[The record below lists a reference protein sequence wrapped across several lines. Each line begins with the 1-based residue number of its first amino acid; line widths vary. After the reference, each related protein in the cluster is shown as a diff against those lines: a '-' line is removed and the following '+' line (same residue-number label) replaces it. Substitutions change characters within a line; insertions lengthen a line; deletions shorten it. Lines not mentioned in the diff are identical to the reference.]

1 MIAIKKEDNNELKRI
16 IDNIRALGIDMI
28 DNAKSGHPGIVLG
41 AAPIIATLYANHI
54 NIDIENDKWINR
66 DRFIMSA
73 GHGSALLYATLFMAG
88 FDISFDDLK
97 KFRQLD
103 SNLPGH
109 PELNVTKGVD
119 VSTGPLGEGIA
130 NSVGF
135 AIGECYLR
143 QYFSKEIIDYYTY
156 VLCGDGDLMEG
167 ISYEACSLAGLLGL
181 NKLIVLYDSNDVTL
195 DGSLRSSFNE
205 NIKQRFEAMNWNY
218 LLVSDGENTQLI
230 DEAINKAKNGSLPN
244 KPTIIEIKTI
254 IGKYSKNEGTSLVH
268 GSPLDESDIV
278 NIKNKLGVREIPFTI
293 SLEAKNDFNNMI
305 VSRTQEK
312 INLWKEKISTLSD
325 ELSTNLNLLLN
336 NKMPIKLRDI

>member
-1 MIAIKKEDNNELKRI
+1 
-16 IDNIRALGIDMI
+16 MI

-195 DGSLRSSFNE
+195 DLSL
-205 NIKQRFEAMNWNY
+205 IH
-218 LLVSDGENTQLI
+218 I
-230 DEAINKAKNGSLPN
+230 
-244 KPTIIEIKTI
+244 
-254 IGKYSKNEGTSLVH
+254 
-268 GSPLDESDIV
+268 
-278 NIKNKLGVREIPFTI
+278 
-293 SLEAKNDFNNMI
+293 
-305 VSRTQEK
+305 
-312 INLWKEKISTLSD
+312 
-325 ELSTNLNLLLN
+325 
-336 NKMPIKLRDI
+336 